1 MSRLRKDTNWSA
13 EITKSTGMIAAA
25 LLLLIA
31 LSSPAYAVRCNEWL
45 GLAPNDRDLKVKELI
60 HELLNSPKAA
70 GWTSINKSK
79 IERCLVQQTPEI
91 EIDFNDACSQGS
103 QAPVDVLDEI
113 LLKHARSCAQT
124 AR

>member
-1 MSRLRKDTNWSA
+1 MMRLKKNQNRLTG
-13 EITKSTGMIAAA
+13 ITKTAGVIVAAM
-25 LLLLIA
+25 LLQITL
-31 LSSPAYAVRCNEWL
+31 LSSAYAVRCNEWL
-45 GLAPNDRDLKVKELI
+45 ELTPNDRDLRVKDLIRELMD
-60 HELLNSPKAA
+60 SPKAA
-70 GWTSINKSK
+70 QWTSINKSR
-79 IERCLVQQTPEI
+79 IERCLIQQTSEI

>member
-1 MSRLRKDTNWSA
+1 MMRLIKKCNGLTVIGFSILFL
-13 EITKSTGMIAAA
+13 IT
-25 LLLLIA
+25 
-31 LSSPAYAVRCNEWL
+31 LSSPAHAVRCNEWL
-45 GLAPNDRDLKVKELI
+45 GLTPNDRDSRVKDLVRD
-60 HELLNSPKAA
+60 LLNSPKAA

-113 LLKHARSCAQT
+113 LLNHARSCAQT